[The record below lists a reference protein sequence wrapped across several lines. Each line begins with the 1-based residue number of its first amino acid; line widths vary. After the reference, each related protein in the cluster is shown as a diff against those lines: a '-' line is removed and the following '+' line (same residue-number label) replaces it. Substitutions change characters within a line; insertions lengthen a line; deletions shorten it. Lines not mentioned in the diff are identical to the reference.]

1 MSVREVDDSGSSVE
15 GGQESTS
22 DSRVGFPKGK
32 TRSRKSGG
40 LLVSLNRQ
48 ETGSRTRAPRTGRS
62 RAARLDAEIKAKQT
76 HNQTL
81 ADELQRAKDELKA
94 TEEEVARLDRAEKG
108 DVAATTIQ
116 SAARARRARVEVERR
131 KLALIQQHLA
141 IR

>member
-1 MSVREVDDSGSSVE
+1 MREASESDSSVDVE
-15 GGQESTS
+15 HESTN
-22 DSRVGFPKGK
+22 DSVAGFPKGK

-40 LLVSLNRQ
+40 LLVSLNRE
-48 ETGSRTRAPRTGRS
+48 ETNPRKRAPRTGRS
-62 RAARLDAEIKAKQT
+62 RAARLDAEIKAKQM

-116 SAARARRARVEVERR
+116 RSESSSGSCRSGT
-131 KLALIQQHLA
+131 
-141 IR
+141 